1 MQTIFRKP
9 FRGGI
14 HPKAFKS
21 LTKDSGITK
30 DFWPRSVFLSL
41 QLRNGALLKPLVGV
55 GDKVTRGQLVAVGR
69 SDMIAPIHSPVNG
82 TVTGITSHLTSHPS
96 KAKCETIIIRANQDK
111 TWGTSY
117 TQGNFYRFE
126 PDEIISKIKD
136 AGIVGLGGAGFPT
149 AAKLRFAR
157 QANVKT
163 LVINGGEC
171 EPYLTCDDL
180 AMQEY
185 SDEVIAGIRL
195 MMKAAGAEE
204 AIIGVEDNKPEAYG
218 QLRSAASDD
227 ENIRV
232 MSVPSIY
239 PMGSERHLIKA
250 VTGQTVPLGQLSTNI
265 GILVHNI
272 ATARAVYHAVRFN
285 QPLVSRLITVSGKG
299 ILEPV
304 NMDVPVGTPVSEIL
318 EFCGGFSEDTER
330 LIFGGPMMGQVIT
343 SPHIPVD
350 KCVGGILALTAEEV
364 KERPHQECIR
374 CGQCVRACPMGL
386 MPFQMAAFSR
396 VSDFKKT
403 EELGVNSCLS
413 CGACSYVCP
422 SSIPLVQYFQHAKG
436 AINATKMKEKKSAQA
451 KVLTEARKQRLEK
464 EAEAKRAAKA
474 AKAAGRR
481 KRPARATSRKSE
493 VKEVVN
499 D

>member
-1 MQTIFRKP
+1 MQTVFSRP

-14 HPKAFKS
+14 HPKTYKS
-21 LTKDSGITK
+21 LTSDNDIVKS
-30 DFWPRSVFLSL
+30 FWPRNVYLSL
-41 QLRNGALLKPLVGV
+41 QLRNGALLKPEVKV
-55 GDKVTRGQLVAVGR
+55 GDQVTRGQLVAVGR
-69 SDMIAPIHSPVNG
+69 SNMIAPIHSPVNG
-82 TVTGITSHLTSHPS
+82 IVTGITEHLTSHPS

-111 TWGTSY
+111 SWGTNFNH
-117 TQGNFYRFE
+117 GNFYGFE
-126 PDEIISKIKD
+126 PDEIIQKIQD

-157 QANVKT
+157 QGGVET

-185 SDEVIAGIRL
+185 AAEVIAGIRL
-195 MMKAAGAEE
+195 MLKASAAKQ
-204 AIIGVEDNKPEAYG
+204 AIIGIEDNKAEA
-218 QLRSAASDD
+218 LNELTSAASEDD
-227 ENIRV
+227 NIKV

-250 VTGQTVPLGQLSTNI
+250 VTGETVPLGKLSTSI

-299 ILEPV
+299 ITSPANIE
-304 NMDVPVGTPVSEIL
+304 VPIGTPVNEII
-318 EFCGGFSEDTER
+318 EFCGGFSDDTER

-343 SPHIPVD
+343 SPHVPID
-350 KCVGGILALTAEEV
+350 KCVGGILALTESEV

-386 MPFQMAAFSR
+386 MPFQMAAYSR
-396 VSDFKKT
+396 ISDFKAA
-403 EELGVNSCLS
+403 EDLGVNHCLS

-422 SSIPLVQYFQHAKG
+422 SSLPLVQYFQHAKG
-436 AINATKMKEKKSAQA
+436 SINANKMKEKRSSQA
-451 KVLTEARKQRLEK
+451 KILTEARKERLLK

-474 AKAAGRR
+474 AKAAKRGKRAPRESARSRR
-481 KRPARATSRKSE
+481 A
-493 VKEVVN
+493 KEAVN

>member
-1 MQTIFRKP
+1 MQTVFSRP

-14 HPKAFKS
+14 HPKTYKS
-21 LTKDSGITK
+21 LTSNSDIVKN
-30 DFWPRSVFLSL
+30 FWPRNVYLSL
-41 QLRNGALLKPLVGV
+41 QLRNGALLKPVVSV
-55 GDKVTRGQLVAVGR
+55 GDHVTRGQLVAIGR
-69 SDMIAPIHSPVNG
+69 SGMVAPIHAPVNG
-82 TVTGITSHLTSHPS
+82 MVTGITEHLTSHPS
-96 KAKCETIIIRANQDK
+96 RARCETLIIRANQDK
-111 TWGTSY
+111 SWGTRFNH
-117 TQGNFYRFE
+117 GNVYGFE
-126 PDEIISKIKD
+126 PDEIINKIQD

-157 QANVKT
+157 QANATT

-185 SDEVIAGIRL
+185 SAEVIAGIRL
-195 MMKAAGAEE
+195 MLKAVGAHE
-204 AIIGVEDNKPEAYG
+204 AIIGVEDNKAAALS
-218 QLRSAASDD
+218 QLTSSASDD
-227 ENIRV
+227 DNIRV

-250 VTGQTVPLGQLSTNI
+250 VTGQTVPLGKLSTHI

-299 ILEPV
+299 IASPANIE
-304 NMDVPVGTPVSEIL
+304 VPVGTPVSEIL
-318 EFCGGFSEDTER
+318 EFCGGFSTETER

-350 KCVGGILALTAEEV
+350 KCVGGILALTADEV
-364 KERPHQECIR
+364 KEREHQECIR

-386 MPFQMAAFSR
+386 MPFQMAAYSR
-396 VSDFKKT
+396 ASDFKKT
-403 EELGVNSCLS
+403 EELGVNYCLA

-422 SSIPLVQYFQHAKG
+422 SAIPLVQYFQHAKG
-436 AINATKMKEKKSAQA
+436 AINASKLKEKRSAQA
-451 KVLTEARKQRLEK
+451 KILTEARKARLLK
-464 EAEAKRAAKA
+464 EAEDKKAAKA
-474 AKAAGRR
+474 AKSAGR
-481 KRPARATSRKSE
+481 KRTPRASSRSE
-493 VKEVVN
+493 KAKEAIN